1 MCRAGWS
8 AGGGVI
14 MGKSVVGGLV
24 WRGRLW
30 WWEGVWWL
38 LVVCGFSGY
47 LVNGCVREG
56 VT

>member
-1 MCRAGWS
+1 MLE
-8 AGGGVI
+8 GGVI
-14 MGKSVVGGLV
+14 KGKSVVGGLV

-38 LVVCGFSGY
+38 LVGFGFSGW
-47 LVNGCVREG
+47 LVNGCVWEG